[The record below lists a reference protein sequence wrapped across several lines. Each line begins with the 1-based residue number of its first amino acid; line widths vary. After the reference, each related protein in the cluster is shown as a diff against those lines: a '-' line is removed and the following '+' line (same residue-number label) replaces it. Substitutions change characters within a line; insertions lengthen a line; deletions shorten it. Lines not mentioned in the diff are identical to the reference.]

1 MALGAASATSGSA
14 SRVTLARP
22 PRKRR
27 LSHTQVRRWVTAYAF
42 LLPALV
48 LMAVFTFYP
57 IIMGMVIMFYDY
69 TVFEPMEFVGFA
81 NFSRAFADQD
91 FHKSV
96 LHSVEYIVVVP
107 VLQILSILVAVLV
120 NRSLP
125 GITFFR
131 TAYYIPVVTS
141 TVAVAISW
149 KWLYNSNGILNY
161 ALTSLGLI
169 ERPLYWLTSKELALP
184 SVMMVTMWKGIGWYM
199 VIYLAGLQSVP
210 KELEE
215 AAAIDGA
222 SRWRVIRHVTI
233 PLLKPYVLFA
243 TFMSVMGALQVFDEV
258 FVMTGGG
265 PLKSTLTMAVYQYYK
280 AFGAFDFGYAA
291 AIGMLMALMILVF
304 NIPVFR
310 MLAKGGLKY
319 Y

>member
-1 MALGAASATSGSA
+1 MAPRATPATAASA
-14 SRVTLARP
+14 SRHRYVRP
-22 PRKRR
+22 LRKRR
-27 LSHTQVRRWVTAYAF
+27 IPRTRVRRWVTAYVF
-42 LLPALV
+42 LVPALV

-69 TVFEPMEFVGFA
+69 TVFEPMKFVGLA
-81 NFSRAFADQD
+81 NFSRAFADRD
-91 FHKSV
+91 FQKSV
-96 LHSVEYIVVVP
+96 LHSVEYIIVVP
-107 VLQILSILVAVLV
+107 ILQLLSIFVAVLV
-120 NRSLP
+120 NRNRP

-141 TVAVAISW
+141 SVAVAISW
-149 KWLYNSNGILNY
+149 KWLYNSEGILNY
-161 ALTSLGLI
+161 ALMSVGVTG
-169 ERPLYWLTSKELALP
+169 RPLHWLTSKELALP

-222 SRWRVIRHVTI
+222 SRWQVVRHVTI
-233 PLLKPYVLFA
+233 PLLRPYVLFA
-243 TFMSVMGALQVFDEV
+243 SFMSVMGALQVFDEV

-265 PLKSTLTMAVYQYYK
+265 PLKSTLTMAVYQYHK

-291 AIGMLMALMILVF
+291 AMGMLMALMILVF
-304 NIPVFR
+304 NVPLFR
-310 MLAKGGLKY
+310 TLAKGGLKY